1 MKLTLIHMLS
11 KTKKVLTT
19 YLIVLCSVASLRII
33 LSITWRIG
41 RLSLLY
47 YLCRQLKGGG
57 MEIHMKKDTILWM
70 AASAVVMLAFPWI
83 AVTFVKGDA
92 GMAVC
97 FLLFF
102 AVNPLYS
109 VLIGAFAGK
118 DIRHLWSLPVISAVL
133 FLIGTW
139 IFFDMGETAFI
150 LYAAVYLAL
159 GIAAM
164 LISML
169 IRKKTQK

>member
-1 MKLTLIHMLS
+1 MLVLPVWKHRAVLMRGYKCCGTELLS
-11 KTKKVLTT
+11 K
-19 YLIVLCSVASLRII
+19 A
-33 LSITWRIG
+33 
-41 RLSLLY
+41 
-47 YLCRQLKGGG
+47 LKG
-57 MEIHMKKDTILWM
+57 HDMKKNFILWL
-70 AASAVVMLAFPWI
+70 AASMVVMLAFPWL

-109 VLIGAFAGK
+109 VIIGAFAGK
-118 DIRHLWSLPVISAVL
+118 DIRYLWSLPVISAVL

-139 IFFDMGETAFI
+139 IFFEMGEMAFI
-150 LYAAVYLAL
+150 LYAAVYLVL

-164 LISML
+164 LVSMF
-169 IRKKTQK
+169 IRKKIRK

>member
-1 MKLTLIHMLS
+1 MK
-11 KTKKVLTT
+11 KN
-19 YLIVLCSVASLRII
+19 II
-33 LSITWRIG
+33 LW
-41 RLSLLY
+41 L
-47 YLCRQLKGGG
+47 
-57 MEIHMKKDTILWM
+57 
-70 AASAVVMLAFPWI
+70 AASAVVMLAFPWL

-109 VLIGAFAGK
+109 AIIGAFAGK
-118 DIRHLWSLPVISAVL
+118 DVKHLWSLPVISAVL

-150 LYAAVYLAL
+150 LYAAVYLII
-159 GIAAM
+159 GIMAM
-164 LISML
+164 LISMF
-169 IRKKTQK
+169 IRKKTQE

>member
-1 MKLTLIHMLS
+1 MKQ
-11 KTKKVLTT
+11 
-19 YLIVLCSVASLRII
+19 
-33 LSITWRIG
+33 SI
-41 RLSLLY
+41 
-47 YLCRQLKGGG
+47 
-57 MEIHMKKDTILWM
+57 ILWM
-70 AASAVVMLAFPWI
+70 AASAVVMLAFPWS
-83 AVTFVKGDA
+83 AVTFVKGDT
-92 GMAVC
+92 GMAIC
-97 FLLFF
+97 LLLFF

-109 VLIGAFAGK
+109 VIIGAFAGK
-118 DIRHLWSLPVISAVL
+118 DIRHLWSLPAISAVL

>member
-1 MKLTLIHMLS
+1 
-11 KTKKVLTT
+11 
-19 YLIVLCSVASLRII
+19 
-33 LSITWRIG
+33 
-41 RLSLLY
+41 
-47 YLCRQLKGGG
+47 
-57 MEIHMKKDTILWM
+57 MKKILWGL
-70 AASAVVMLAFPWI
+70 AVSAFIMFALPWL
-83 AVTFVKGDA
+83 AVTFVKGDG
-92 GMAVC
+92 GMAAC

-109 VLIGAFAGK
+109 VIIGVFTGK
-118 DIRHLWSLPVISAVL
+118 NIRHLWSLPIISAML

-150 LYAAVYLAL
+150 LYAAVYLIL

>member
-1 MKLTLIHMLS
+1 MK
-11 KTKKVLTT
+11 KN
-19 YLIVLCSVASLRII
+19 II
-33 LSITWRIG
+33 LW
-41 RLSLLY
+41 L
-47 YLCRQLKGGG
+47 
-57 MEIHMKKDTILWM
+57 
-70 AASAVVMLAFPWI
+70 AASAVVMLAFPWL

-118 DIRHLWSLPVISAVL
+118 DIRPLWSLPVISAAL

-139 IFFDMGETAFI
+139 IFFDMVETAFI
-150 LYAAVYLAL
+150 LYAGVYIVI
-159 GIAAM
+159 GIVAM
-164 LISML
+164 LISMFV
-169 IRKKTQK
+169 RKNIQR

>member
-1 MKLTLIHMLS
+1 
-11 KTKKVLTT
+11 
-19 YLIVLCSVASLRII
+19 
-33 LSITWRIG
+33 
-41 RLSLLY
+41 
-47 YLCRQLKGGG
+47 
-57 MEIHMKKDTILWM
+57 MKKNFILWLT
-70 AASAVVMLAFPWI
+70 ASAVVILALPWL
-83 AVTFVKGDA
+83 AVTLVKGDA

-102 AVNPLYS
+102 AINPIYF
-109 VLIGAFAGK
+109 VVTGIFAGK
-118 DIRHLWSLPVISAVL
+118 DMKHLWSLPVISAVL

-139 IFFDMGETAFI
+139 VFFDMGETAFI

-159 GIAAM
+159 GIATM

>member
-1 MKLTLIHMLS
+1 MK
-11 KTKKVLTT
+11 KN
-19 YLIVLCSVASLRII
+19 II
-33 LSITWRIG
+33 LW
-41 RLSLLY
+41 L
-47 YLCRQLKGGG
+47 
-57 MEIHMKKDTILWM
+57 
-70 AASAVVMLAFPWI
+70 AASAVVMLAFPWL

-118 DIRHLWSLPVISAVL
+118 DVKHLWSLPVISAVL

-150 LYAAVYLAL
+150 LYAAVYLVI
-159 GIAAM
+159 GIMAM
-164 LISML
+164 LISL
-169 IRKKTQK
+169 FIRKKTQE

>member
-1 MKLTLIHMLS
+1 MK
-11 KTKKVLTT
+11 KN
-19 YLIVLCSVASLRII
+19 II
-33 LSITWRIG
+33 LWV
-41 RLSLLY
+41 
-47 YLCRQLKGGG
+47 
-57 MEIHMKKDTILWM
+57 
-70 AASAVVMLAFPWI
+70 AASAVVMLAFPWL

-109 VLIGAFAGK
+109 VIIGAFAGK
-118 DIRHLWSLPVISAVL
+118 DVKRLRSLPVISAVL

-139 IFFDMGETAFI
+139 LFFDMGETAFI
-150 LYAAVYLAL
+150 LYAAVYLVI
-159 GIAAM
+159 GIMAM
-164 LISML
+164 LISMF

>member
-1 MKLTLIHMLS
+1 
-11 KTKKVLTT
+11 
-19 YLIVLCSVASLRII
+19 
-33 LSITWRIG
+33 
-41 RLSLLY
+41 
-47 YLCRQLKGGG
+47 
-57 MEIHMKKDTILWM
+57 
-70 AASAVVMLAFPWI
+70 MLAFPWL

-109 VLIGAFAGK
+109 VIIGAYAGK
-118 DIRHLWSLPVISAVL
+118 DVKHLWSLPVISAVL

-150 LYAAVYLAL
+150 LYAAVYLVI
-159 GIAAM
+159 GIMAM
-164 LISML
+164 LISL
-169 IRKKTQK
+169 FIRKKTQE

>member
-1 MKLTLIHMLS
+1 MK
-11 KTKKVLTT
+11 KN
-19 YLIVLCSVASLRII
+19 II
-33 LSITWRIG
+33 LW
-41 RLSLLY
+41 L
-47 YLCRQLKGGG
+47 
-57 MEIHMKKDTILWM
+57 
-70 AASAVVMLAFPWI
+70 AASAVVMLAFPWL

-102 AVNPLYS
+102 AVNLLYS

-118 DIRHLWSLPVISAVL
+118 DVKHLWSLPVISAVL

-150 LYAAVYLAL
+150 LYAAVYLVI
-159 GIAAM
+159 GIMAM
-164 LISML
+164 LISMF
-169 IRKKTQK
+169 IRKKTQE

>member
-1 MKLTLIHMLS
+1 MK
-11 KTKKVLTT
+11 KE
-19 YLIVLCSVASLRII
+19 II
-33 LSITWRIG
+33 LWV
-41 RLSLLY
+41 
-47 YLCRQLKGGG
+47 
-57 MEIHMKKDTILWM
+57 
-70 AASAVVMLAFPWI
+70 AASMAVMLALPWI

-109 VLIGAFAGK
+109 MIIGAFAGK
-118 DIRHLWSLPVISAVL
+118 DVKHLWSLPVISAVL

-150 LYAAVYLAL
+150 LYAAVYLVI
-159 GIAAM
+159 GIMAM
-164 LISML
+164 LISMF
-169 IRKKTQK
+169 IRKKTQE

>member
-1 MKLTLIHMLS
+1 MKKNIILLLAA
-11 KTKKVLTT
+11 
-19 YLIVLCSVASLRII
+19 SVA
-33 LSITWRIG
+33 
-41 RLSLLY
+41 
-47 YLCRQLKGGG
+47 
-57 MEIHMKKDTILWM
+57 
-70 AASAVVMLAFPWI
+70 VMLAFPWL

-118 DIRHLWSLPVISAVL
+118 DVKHLWSFPIVSAVL

-150 LYAAVYLAL
+150 LYAAVYLVI
-159 GIAAM
+159 GIMAM

>member
-1 MKLTLIHMLS
+1 MK
-11 KTKKVLTT
+11 KN
-19 YLIVLCSVASLRII
+19 II
-33 LSITWRIG
+33 LW
-41 RLSLLY
+41 L
-47 YLCRQLKGGG
+47 
-57 MEIHMKKDTILWM
+57 
-70 AASAVVMLAFPWI
+70 AASAVVMLAFPWL

-118 DIRHLWSLPVISAVL
+118 DVKHLWSLPVISAVL

-150 LYAAVYLAL
+150 LYAAVYLII
-159 GIAAM
+159 GIIAM
-164 LISML
+164 LISMF
-169 IRKKTQK
+169 IRKKTQE

>member
-1 MKLTLIHMLS
+1 MK
-11 KTKKVLTT
+11 KN
-19 YLIVLCSVASLRII
+19 II
-33 LSITWRIG
+33 LW
-41 RLSLLY
+41 L
-47 YLCRQLKGGG
+47 
-57 MEIHMKKDTILWM
+57 
-70 AASAVVMLAFPWI
+70 AASAVVMLAFPWL

-109 VLIGAFAGK
+109 VIIGAYAGK
-118 DIRHLWSLPVISAVL
+118 DVKHLWSLPVISAVL

-150 LYAAVYLAL
+150 LYAAVYLVI
-159 GIAAM
+159 GIMAM
-164 LISML
+164 LISMF

>member
-1 MKLTLIHMLS
+1 
-11 KTKKVLTT
+11 
-19 YLIVLCSVASLRII
+19 
-33 LSITWRIG
+33 
-41 RLSLLY
+41 
-47 YLCRQLKGGG
+47 
-57 MEIHMKKDTILWM
+57 MKKNIILWM
-70 AASAVVMLAFPWI
+70 AALAVVMLAFPWL

-118 DIRHLWSLPVISAVL
+118 DVKHLWSLPVISAVL

-150 LYAAVYLAL
+150 LYAAVYLII
-159 GIAAM
+159 GIMAM
-164 LISML
+164 LISMF
-169 IRKKTQK
+169 IRKKTQE

>member
-1 MKLTLIHMLS
+1 
-11 KTKKVLTT
+11 
-19 YLIVLCSVASLRII
+19 
-33 LSITWRIG
+33 
-41 RLSLLY
+41 
-47 YLCRQLKGGG
+47 
-57 MEIHMKKDTILWM
+57 MKKSTILWI
-70 AASAVVMLAFPWI
+70 AASAVVMLAFPWL

-118 DIRHLWSLPVISAVL
+118 DVKHLWSFPIVSAVL

-164 LISML
+164 LISVF